1 MGCGGQLPL
10 PRQFLKRGHKL
21 IQRSCGISIADEV
34 QTGFGRL
41 GNHFWA
47 FDFFDIKPDIVTL
60 GKSMGNGFPLSA
72 VITTK
77 EIANRFDNGMEY
89 FNSFGGN
96 PVSSVVGN
104 TVLQIIADEGLQEN
118 AKDVGQYLK
127 RQLLE
132 LKLKNPIFEDVRG
145 EGLFLG
151 IEIVDLEKDKT
162 PHPILAN
169 YIVNKMKDKYIL
181 LSVDGPKKNI
191 IKIKP
196 PLLFNKENADFLVE
210 NFYKVLLSL

>member
-1 MGCGGQLPL
+1 MERARAAAATAWAAAATAPAERAR
-10 PRQFLKRGHKL
+10 PR
-21 IQRSCGISIADEV
+21 A
-34 QTGFGRL
+34 
-41 GNHFWA
+41 
-47 FDFFDIKPDIVTL
+47 
-60 GKSMGNGFPLSA
+60 
-72 VITTK
+72 
-77 EIANRFDNGMEY
+77 
-89 FNSFGGN
+89 
-96 PVSSVVGN
+96 VVGRVGAAAAKARAAAA
-104 TVLQIIADEGLQEN
+104 VLGAASFADEGLQEN

-169 YIVNKMKDKYIL
+169 YIVNKMRDKSIL

-196 PLLFNKENADFLVE
+196 PLPFNKENADFLVE

>member
-1 MGCGGQLPL
+1 MKFKQGLVGL
-10 PRQFLKRGHKL
+10 
-21 IQRSCGISIADEV
+21 E
-34 QTGFGRL
+34 TTY
-41 GNHFWA
+41 WA

-72 VITTK
+72 VVTTK

-104 TVLQIIADEGLQEN
+104 TVLKIIADEGLQEN

-151 IEIVDLEKDKT
+151 IEIVDLEKEQNST
-162 PHPILAN
+162 P
-169 YIVNKMKDKYIL
+169 
-181 LSVDGPKKNI
+181 
-191 IKIKP
+191 KISKSYC
-196 PLLFNKENADFLVE
+196 K
-210 NFYKVLLSL
+210 